1 MGTLVG
7 LAETG
12 GMGAKEGNKVGR
24 TLGSVVGLRLGRIVG
39 LLVGCKV
46 GRIEGHRVGAT
57 VGRCVGSTEGLT
69 VGLYV
74 MVGPLLLGWL
84 VGCGETDG
92 AEVGLLLGWLEGEL
106 EGCAEGFAVGAA
118 VGRRVGGNSILLV
131 ATRDSSVVV
140 IGKLFLIVDLWV
152 AAKDT
157 LCAKK
162 MVLPSRFRD
171 RGRRENVS
179 SVSTAIRIDCV
190 KYVFF
195 DTEQAR
201 LNP

>member
-1 MGTLVG
+1 
-7 LAETG
+7 
-12 GMGAKEGNKVGR
+12 
-24 TLGSVVGLRLGRIVG
+24 
-39 LLVGCKV
+39 
-46 GRIEGHRVGAT
+46 
-57 VGRCVGSTEGLT
+57 
-69 VGLYV
+69 

-92 AEVGLLLGWLEGEL
+92 ADVGLLLGWPVGAL
-106 EGCAEGFAVGAA
+106 EGCAEGFALGAA
-118 VGRRVGGNSILLV
+118 VGRRVGGNSMLLV
-131 ATRDSSVVV
+131 ATKDSSVVV
-140 IGKLFLIVDLWV
+140 IGKSFLVIDIRV

-162 MVLPSRFRD
+162 MTLPSRFRAK
-171 RGRRENVS
+171 GRREKVS

-190 KYVFF
+190 KDVFF